1 MDYLF
6 LGGVDYT
13 PGGNTRGG
21 GKLKSS
27 KTAKSAKTAKTTK
40 TAKTAKTAK
49 TVKEVKIPK
58 KVVDEITK
66 KINVMYKVFNKKNK
80 GMKGGGDI
88 NYDAYFNTTDL
99 ALSSFL
105 PTPYDTNLS
114 SRLHLSNFA
123 N

>member
-27 KTAKSAKTAKTTK
+27 KTAKSAKAAKS
-40 TAKTAKTAK
+40 AKSAK

-66 KINVMYKVFNKKNK
+66 NINVMYKIFNKKNK

>member
-27 KTAKSAKTAKTTK
+27 KTAK
-40 TAKTAKTAK
+40 TAKTAK

-66 KINVMYKVFNKKNK
+66 NINVMYKIFNKKNK

-114 SRLHLSNFA
+114 SQGLSRLHLSNFY
-123 N
+123 